1 LRHRC
6 FDEANIATVSNM
18 GGMRWAFD
26 EVTNRYVRAAAPIVD
41 PDS

>member
-18 GGMRWAFD
+18 DGMRWTFD
-26 EVTNRYVRAAAPIVD
+26 EVKNRYARTAVPIVD